1 LGGPKKPTLKQLEKR
16 LLRQKQQQAGKT
28 AMEIKEKSVAGVIPP
43 SLDEVESFIK
53 TQPYITPYILSEKF
67 GIRISVSKNI
77 LRRLAEEGKLRL
89 IEGDNRLRI
98 YAPIKVVVEEHRKEK
113 PKKRKK

>member
-1 LGGPKKPTLKQLEKR
+1 MRLGGPKKPTLKQLEKR
-16 LLRQKQQQAGKT
+16 HLKQKQQVGKIVE
-28 AMEIKEKSVAGVIPP
+28 AREKSIAGVIPP
-43 SLDEVESFIK
+43 SLEEVESFIN

-67 GIRISVSKNI
+67 GIRISISKDI
-77 LRRLAEEGKLRL
+77 LRRLAEQGKLRL

-98 YAPIKVVVEEHRKEK
+98 YAPIKVTVEEHKEEK

>member
-1 LGGPKKPTLKQLEKR
+1 MGGPKKPTLKQLEKR
-16 LLRQKQQQAGKT
+16 LLRQKQQAGKT
-28 AMEIKEKSVAGVIPP
+28 AMEVREKSIAGVIPP

-67 GIRISVSKNI
+67 GIRISVSKDI

-98 YAPIKVVVEEHRKEK
+98 YAPIKVVVEEHKKEK
-113 PKKRKK
+113 PKKRRK

>member
-1 LGGPKKPTLKQLEKR
+1 MGGPKKPTLKQLEKR

-28 AMEIKEKSVAGVIPP
+28 AMEVREKSIAGVIPP

-53 TQPYITPYILSEKF
+53 TQPYITPYVLSEKF
-67 GIRISVSKNI
+67 GIRISVSKDI

-98 YAPIKVVVEEHRKEK
+98 YAPVKVVVEEHKQEK
-113 PKKRKK
+113 PKKRRK